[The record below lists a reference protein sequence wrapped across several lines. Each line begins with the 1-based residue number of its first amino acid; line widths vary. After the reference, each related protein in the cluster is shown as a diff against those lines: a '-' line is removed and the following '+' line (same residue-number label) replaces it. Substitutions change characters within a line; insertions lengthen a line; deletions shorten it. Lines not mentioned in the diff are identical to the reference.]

1 MDARSDARLCYKK
14 VDSALHP
21 GQPGIRADRVAWPGC
36 QAGGEREQGIG
47 RQDKLLG
54 VSNAWDAKVCQKEQ
68 RHVKVSKVCKIREK
82 IV

>member
-1 MDARSDARLCYKK
+1 MQDCAIRRWILPFILASQGSQLTEW
-14 VDSALHP
+14 P
-21 GQPGIRADRVAWPGC
+21 GPGC
-36 QAGGEREQGIG
+36 QAGGEREEGIA

-54 VSNAWDAKVCQKEQ
+54 VTNAWDAKVCQKEQ